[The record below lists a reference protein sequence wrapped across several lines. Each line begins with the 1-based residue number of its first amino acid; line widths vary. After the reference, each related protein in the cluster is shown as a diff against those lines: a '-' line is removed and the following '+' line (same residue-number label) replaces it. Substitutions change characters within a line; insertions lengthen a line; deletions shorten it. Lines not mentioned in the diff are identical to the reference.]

1 MEPLASRLG
10 AQLKVEIFEHQHFPN
25 TSKYIKIQNTYKYT
39 YIICIYIYIYMCVCV
54 SVCICKYVCMRA
66 KTLESRSWTDAFTA

>member
-1 MEPLASRLG
+1 MTVEPLASRLG

-39 YIICIYIYIYMCVCV
+39 YVICIYIYICVCV
-54 SVCICKYVCMRA
+54 CPCVYVNMYV
-66 KTLESRSWTDAFTA
+66 